1 LDIESKKSFRLYDW
15 QKIIVSFVRFITES
29 LHKNVVI
36 EIPTGHGKTII
47 IAAIA
52 LAIAEDLN

>member
-1 LDIESKKSFRLYDW
+1 MDIESKKSFRLYDW
-15 QKIIVSFVRFITES
+15 QKIIVLFVRFITES

-52 LAIAEDLN
+52 LAIAEDVN

>member
-15 QKIIVSFVRFITES
+15 QKIIVLFVRFITES

-52 LAIAEDLN
+52 LAIAEDVN